1 MSTLRSTTLVLTA
14 LVVAAAGQAGAQGAY
29 ASHPAAAQPTS
40 LMAMLMPP
48 SGARSPAGMAMV
60 TGTTV
65 QVTLTGD
72 TPGAVRAWHIHKG
85 SCGHDEGIVGDAAV
99 FPTFTIGTDGKGMAR
114 ATLAAPLPA
123 GASYFINVHASPRDH
138 KTIIACGALAAGGMQ
153 M

>member
-1 MSTLRSTTLVLTA
+1 MSTLRSTTLFLTA
-14 LVVAAAGQAGAQGAY
+14 MFAAAASQAGAQGAH
-29 ASHPAAAQPTS
+29 AHHAAAQPTS

-48 SGARSPAGMAMV
+48 SGAKAPAGMAMV

-65 QVTLTGD
+65 QITLTGD

-85 SCGHDEGIVGDAAV
+85 SCGHDGGIVGDAAV
-99 FPTFTIGTDGKGMAR
+99 FPTLTIGTDGKGTAR
-114 ATLAAPLPA
+114 ATLGAPLPA

-138 KTIIACGALAAGGMQ
+138 RTIVACGALAAGGMQ